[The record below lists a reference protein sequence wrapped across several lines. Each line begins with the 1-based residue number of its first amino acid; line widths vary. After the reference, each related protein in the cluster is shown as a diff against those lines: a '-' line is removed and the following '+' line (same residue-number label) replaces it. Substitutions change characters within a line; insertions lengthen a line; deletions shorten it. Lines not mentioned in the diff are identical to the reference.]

1 MSDSPVIT
9 AQKGADSTVAG
20 PTGPTGPTGP
30 AGADSTVA
38 GPTGP
43 TGPAGADGATDHGAL
58 TGLGDDD
65 HPQYAPKASP
75 TFTGTLNAA
84 TITATGTV
92 TATGGSSTNWN
103 TAYTVAN
110 AALPKAGGTMTGALV
125 GRTNSVTTVAAS
137 NDTGSF
143 SVRGD
148 ATYPAVMSF
157 HRAAAYAVNFG
168 LSTANKMELGG
179 FSASTI
185 KHTWDMV
192 GNYTAVGDVTAYSDI
207 RVKTNIERI
216 PDALDKVCQINGYTF
231 DRTDYLPDPD
241 TGVMPDTRQSGVIA
255 QEVLEVLPEVVT
267 QMDNGKYAVAYG
279 NMVGLLIE
287 AIKEL
292 KAEVE
297 ELKRGTPT

>member
-1 MSDSPVIT
+1 VWDTSAVEFKNITVAQLQVYYEANFSYIT
-9 AQKGADSTVAG
+9 ASSTETLTNKSGAISQWTNDSG
-20 PTGPTGPTGP
+20 YITGYTETDTLDAVTGRGNTTTNAITTG
-30 AGADSTVA
+30 V
-38 GPTGP
+38 
-43 TGPAGADGATDHGAL
+43 
-58 TGLGDDD
+58 
-65 HPQYAPKASP
+65 
-75 TFTGTLNAA
+75 
-84 TITATGTV
+84 I

-110 AALPKAGGTMTGALV
+110 AALPKAGGTMTGALA

-148 ATYPAVMSF
+148 ATYPASMSF
-157 HRAAAYAVNFG
+157 HRAGAYAVNFG

-179 FSASTI
+179 WSASTI

-216 PDALDKVCQINGYTF
+216 PNALNKVCQISGYTF

-241 TGVMPDTRQSGVIA
+241 TGVVPDTRQSGVIA

-267 QMDNGKYAVAYG
+267 QMDDGKYAVAYG

-297 ELKRGTPT
+297 GLKNGSST